1 MSGNRFTSEDEDVE
15 FEGERQEFTPR
26 TPEEEAEADRELE
39 RILRN
44 GRTPAEVD
52 FDLDNE
58 ETDNG

>member
-44 GRTPAEVD
+44 
-52 FDLDNE
+52 LNE